1 MVLSI
6 VAVILLPILLA
17 ASLAW
22 MIVIS
27 RRATKLLANI
37 NQIYPGTPT
46 SRRNPSVC
54 YSGVLSGNPYLIGGL
69 PAVALDTAA
78 NVAGGTPTFELGG
91 AFALTV
97 TAKSSLSPS
106 TGKAINPGDPIYAD
120 GGTLD
125 AASNIT
131 YGFTLDANSGGVLF
145 GHLDPTGPGIT
156 SGTTTTATVVL
167 DKGL

>member
-1 MVLSI
+1 MRYTIAQLKGWLKKHGTI
-6 VAVILLPILLA
+6 
-17 ASLAW
+17 
-22 MIVIS
+22 
-27 RRATKLLANI
+27 RGGNI
-37 NQIYPGTPT
+37 NQVYAGTPT

-54 YSGVLSGNPYLIGGL
+54 YAGVISGSPILLGTV

-78 NVAGGTPTFELGG
+78 NVAGTIPTFECGG
-91 AFALTV
+91 SFSLAV

-125 AASNIT
+125 APSNMT

-145 GHLDPTGPGIT
+145 GYCDPTGPGLAINTTGPIT
-156 SGTTTTATVVL
+156 VMLA
-167 DKGL
+167 KGL